1 MESEQA
7 TPVDSIKDNVQ
18 SSMKV
23 PEFDK
28 HLKKDVV
35 EITIKMKTIVRKPLM
50 IKVIVIIFAR
60 LVFLILTI
68 SIDPLRISLNDNHS
82 QPKKSAT

>member
-7 TPVDSIKDNVQ
+7 TPVDSVKDVVQ

-23 PEFDK
+23 SEFDK
-28 HLKKDVV
+28 HLKKARGHIGRNIM

-50 IKVIVIIFAR
+50 IKIAK
-60 LVFLILTI
+60 LVNSYWLLQ
-68 SIDPLRISLNDNHS
+68 S
-82 QPKKSAT
+82 